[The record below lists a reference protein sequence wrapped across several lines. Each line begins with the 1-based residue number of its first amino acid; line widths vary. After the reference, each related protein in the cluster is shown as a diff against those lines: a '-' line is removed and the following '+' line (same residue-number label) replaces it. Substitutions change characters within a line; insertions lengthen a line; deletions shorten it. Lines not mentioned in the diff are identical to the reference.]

1 MQRREL
7 LIEEIGEGS
16 YRLYNQRSKHIM
28 ADNITF
34 DAAVMPLVIEFG
46 KASTSLLQRR
56 LRIGYAT
63 CCYHDSLHVYWFKD
77 AAWVHV
83 QIR

>member
-34 DAAVMPLVIEFG
+34 GDLVEQLLAIERKYRASPKITHEGEMAEDA
-46 KASTSLLQRR
+46 SHLLD
-56 LRIGYAT
+56 LFSKGEI
-63 CCYHDSLHVYWFKD
+63 
-77 AAWVHV
+77 
-83 QIR
+83 